1 ILSKIGEVCL
11 GNEQKTSISQYDSP
25 RATEPAVT
33 THPLPGSELP
43 DAFLGT
49 PVTKFS
55 QKCSRLLDLVVRPVP
70 SCSVAQDESWQSP
83 CRASTSFVASSPLK
97 SNTHHSIS
105 QKNFPR
111 ASELN
116 LLETPL
122 VVKRAKVLAASSSGF
137 PGFTP
142 QSILRSSLR
151 TTPLATP
158 SASPGRSVTPPLRA
172 KEPRITFRE
181 ESSNAKWTVGVTEDD
196 KALFGA
202 SSEHHDDMVEDTWS
216 ESRGKTT
223 LFTLNNPEDS
233 HAELPESSENIPACD
248 LEKMDVSKENSNFS
262 VRSDQTTLE
271 YHDAK

>member
-1 ILSKIGEVCL
+1 VLSKIGEVWL
-11 GNEQKTSISQYDSP
+11 GNEQKTNISQYDSP
-25 RATEPAVT
+25 RTTEPAVSA
-33 THPLPGSELP
+33 HPLPAAELP

-49 PVTKFS
+49 PITKLS

-70 SCSVAQDESWQSP
+70 SRSVAQDESQQSP
-83 CRASTSFVASSPLK
+83 CRASTSSMASSPLRA
-97 SNTHHSIS
+97 NTHHSS
-105 QKNFPR
+105 SRKNLPR

-122 VVKRAKVLAASSSGF
+122 VIKRAKVLATSSGF

-172 KEPRITFRE
+172 KEPRISFRE

-202 SSEHHDDMVEDTWS
+202 SSEHHHGLMEDAWS
-216 ESRGKTT
+216 ESREKPT
-223 LFTLNNPEDS
+223 LFTLSNPGADR
-233 HAELPESSENIPACD
+233 AELQESLESIPGDD
-248 LEKMDVSKENSNFS
+248 LEKMDVSKENSNLS